1 MQKILHFRC
10 QQYVVTVAV
19 VGLALFLTLLLQR
32 ALNYPFYALFYAA
45 VAISAWYGGIGPGLL
60 ATVLSSLAVSLLN
73 FSLYSQSWSQLDRIL
88 PVGAFVLVA
97 LIIGSL
103 SFDLKIAKRRLEKNL
118 EQLQAREKE
127 FRTLAENSPDIIT
140 RIDRNFRYI
149 YVNPAIT
156 KATGWKP
163 EFLISKT
170 HVELGLPEEVNRVWQ
185 ESLRQT
191 LNAGKPHYFEFD
203 FPAPDGI
210 HYYESRVVPEFAA
223 DGSVQSLLSIAS
235 DVTER
240 KQAEIALRQNE
251 ELFRQFAENIHDVLW
266 MSDINQQ
273 KNLYVSP
280 AYQKIWGRSCAE
292 VQTDFNAWIASIHSD
307 DRERVQIALVKQVLQ
322 DGFDEEYRVIRPD
335 GSMRWVRDRGFPI
348 KEVSGEMY
356 RAARIVEDITERKL
370 TEEALAR
377 SEERFLVAQ
386 ELSLDAFTIL
396 ESLRDETGTIVD
408 FKWTYVNPTAA
419 RLLQK
424 SQEELVGQHLLEVLP
439 GNKANSELFERYIK
453 VVETGEPHDIELR
466 YESEGIVGW
475 FRNMAVK
482 LDDGVAI
489 SFSDVSDRKR
499 AEAEREELLA
509 REKTARE
516 QAEAANRIKDEFL
529 AVLSHE
535 LRSPLNPILGW
546 SKLLRTRQFDAATT
560 DRALEVIERNAKL
573 QTQLIEDLLDVSRIL
588 RGKLS
593 LNVHPVNLESTIDAA
608 LETVKLSAEAKSIQ
622 IEKIYA
628 SNVEKVL
635 GDFGRLQQIIW
646 NLLSNAIKFTPSQG
660 KIEIYLRQINS
671 NVEIKVKDTGK
682 GIKPDF
688 LPFVFDYFRQA
699 DSSITRNFGGLGLGL
714 AIVRHL
720 VELHGGTV
728 SAESF
733 GEGLGATFRVSL
745 PTINSMIFTNE
756 EDINSAEIRNLK
768 DLQIIAVDDDA
779 DMRDYVKF
787 VLEQA
792 DAEVTVLLSGSE
804 VLEALK
810 NTIPDLLIVD
820 IGMPN
825 VDGYT
830 LLKQIRKLSA
840 AEGGEIP
847 AIALTAYAAEYDQQ
861 QAIAAGFQLHLAK
874 PIEPDRLIEA
884 IAQTLQLSRLSGI

>member
-45 VAISAWYGGIGPGLL
+45 VAISAWYGGIGTGIL

-73 FSLYSQSWSQLDRIL
+73 FYLYSQSWSELGRIL

-140 RIDRNFRYI
+140 RLDRNLRHI
-149 YVNPAIT
+149 YVSPAIT

-163 EFLISKT
+163 EFFIGKT
-170 HVELGLPEEVNRVWQ
+170 HVELGLPEEVHCLWQ
-185 ESLRQT
+185 ERLRQT
-191 LNAGKPHYFEFD
+191 LNAGKPHYFEFY

-223 DGSVQSLLSIAS
+223 DGSVQSLLGIAS

-240 KQAEIALRQNE
+240 KQTELALRESE

-266 MSDINQQ
+266 MSDIKKQE
-273 KNLYVSP
+273 NLYVSP
-280 AYQKIWGRSCAE
+280 AYQEIWGRSCTKLKA
-292 VQTDFNAWIASIHSD
+292 DFNAWIKSIHPD
-307 DRERVQIALVKQVLQ
+307 DRERVQIAFSEQILQ
-322 DGFDEEYRVIRPD
+322 GSFDEEYRVIRPD
-335 GSMRWVRDRGFPI
+335 GSIRWVRDRGFPI
-348 KEVSGEMY
+348 KEISGEIY

-370 TEEALAR
+370 AEEALAR

-396 ESLRDETGTIVD
+396 ESVRDETGQIVD

-419 RLLQK
+419 RILQK
-424 SQEELVGQHLLEVLP
+424 SQEELLGERLLELLP
-439 GNKANSELFERYIK
+439 GNKANSELFERYVK

-499 AEAEREELLA
+499 AEVEREELLA
-509 REKTARE
+509 RERTARE

-546 SKLLRTRQFDAATT
+546 SKLLRTRKFDQAAT

-593 LNVHPVNLESTIDAA
+593 LNIHPVNLVATIDAA
-608 LETVKLSAEAKSIQ
+608 LETVRLSAEAKSIQ
-622 IEKIYA
+622 IEKNYEP
-628 SNVEKVL
+628 NVGKVL
-635 GDFGRLQQIIW
+635 GDFGRLQQVIW
-646 NLLSNAIKFTPSQG
+646 NLLSNAVKFTPSGG
-660 KIEIYLRQINS
+660 KIEIYLKQINS
-671 NVEIKVKDTGK
+671 HVEIKVKDTGK
-682 GIKPDF
+682 GIQPDF

-728 SAESF
+728 GAESL
-733 GEGLGATFRVSL
+733 GEGLGATFIVSL
-745 PTINSMIFTNE
+745 PTIDSTISTNE
-756 EDINSAEIRNLK
+756 ENINSGEAQNLNGVR
-768 DLQIIAVDDDA
+768 IIAVDDDA

-792 DAEVTVLLSGSE
+792 GAEVTVLSSASE
-804 VLEALK
+804 VLAALT
-810 NTIPDLLIVD
+810 NTIPDLIIAD

-830 LLKQIRKLSA
+830 LLKQIRKLPKQK
-840 AEGGEIP
+840 GGEIL

-884 IAQTLQLSRLSGI
+884 IAKILQLSRLSGI